1 MHGLRRLDEL
11 CSLLPARPWNMLF
24 EAGKTTRLGRSMV
37 AGLLRFFD
45 FSGQE
50 VDAEFSTKARKSF
63 LSSSISLTFCSRFF
77 VRKLTLPFAYSA
89 SLRLSLFWV
98 SLFISPSTSP
108 FLSNNSKV
116 KAISNELENFIFYK
130 YLFVIH
136 YWYYKTYIP
145 VSTFLLRNTLTV
157 FRCLISLLGRRSWA
171 LALRRGLLSVLLKTW
186 FLLAFFTCG
195 SSFGMVI
202 NTLGLYLIGQI
213 LVFFTEEFR

>member
-11 CSLLPARPWNMLF
+11 CSLLPARPCNMLF
-24 EAGKTTRLGRSMV
+24 EAGKTTRFGRSMV
-37 AGLLRFFD
+37 PGLLRFFD

-116 KAISNELENFIFYK
+116 KAISNELENFISFSKISKSY
-130 YLFVIH
+130 
-136 YWYYKTYIP
+136 
-145 VSTFLLRNTLTV
+145 
-157 FRCLISLLGRRSWA
+157 SLL
-171 LALRRGLLSVLLKTW
+171 
-186 FLLAFFTCG
+186 
-195 SSFGMVI
+195 
-202 NTLGLYLIGQI
+202 I
-213 LVFFTEEFR
+213 L